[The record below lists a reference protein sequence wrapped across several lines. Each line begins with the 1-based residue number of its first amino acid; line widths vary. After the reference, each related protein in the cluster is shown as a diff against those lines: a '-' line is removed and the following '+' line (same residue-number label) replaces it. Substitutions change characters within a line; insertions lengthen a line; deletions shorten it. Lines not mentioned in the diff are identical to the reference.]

1 MTAQYGPGIPP
12 RSAVDLPTRLRH
24 GDDGPRRAEGARG
37 DLGRDA
43 TSLAGLL
50 GLTVDPGEY
59 RGRFVADAH
68 LLNTR
73 GTLWGGCGLAAAIA
87 FVQACGGRDCV
98 WAHTQFLAPV
108 HAGQEVELSIDPAT
122 GGLSQVVVRAT
133 AAGRLVFL
141 AGGTFSRVSGAVNRF
156 GPAGDWAPDPD
167 GCPPREYPTWLDF
180 PRDGVISLVE
190 QRWARPARTDL
201 DGRPGGGSSALW
213 LRLRPRL
220 PVHAAVLALLGDF
233 APVGLIEAT
242 GEMAAGTSLDNS
254 LRIVAVPTGEWVLLD
269 VRVEAIVRNVAQ
281 VRGRMYDRTGALVAT
296 VSQTTLV
303 HRVRSR
309 APASQHGRPSPAPTA
324 G

>member
-1 MTAQYGPGIPP
+1 M
-12 RSAVDLPTRLRH
+12 
-24 GDDGPRRAEGARG
+24 
-37 DLGRDA
+37 
-43 TSLAGLL
+43 L
-50 GLTVDPGEY
+50 GLTVDPGEL
-59 RGRFVADAH
+59 RGSFVADTH

-98 WAHTQFLAPV
+98 WAHTQFLSPV
-108 HAGQEVELSIDPAT
+108 RAGEEVELSVDPGT
-122 GGLSQVVVRAT
+122 GGLSQAVVRAT

-141 AGGTFSRVSGAVNRF
+141 AGGTFSRVSGVVSRF

-167 GCPPREYPTWLDF
+167 GCPPREYPTWLEF

-220 PVHAAVLALLGDF
+220 PLDAAVLALLGDF

-242 GEMAAGTSLDNS
+242 GDMAAGTSLDNS
-254 LRIVAVPTGEWVLLD
+254 LRIVSPPVGEWVLLD

-281 VRGRMYDRTGALVAT
+281 VRGRMYDRAGALVAT

-303 HRVRSR
+303 HRVRPPSPVSR
-309 APASQHGRPSPAPTA
+309 GDHLSPASTA
-324 G
+324 R

>member
-1 MTAQYGPGIPP
+1 MTDPCEPGIQP
-12 RSAVDLPTRLRH
+12 RPAADLPTPL
-24 GDDGPRRAEGARG
+24 GQGNGPRRAEWSRG
-37 DLGRDA
+37 ELRRDA
-43 TSLAGLL
+43 ASLAGML
-50 GLTVDPGEY
+50 GLTVDPAQC
-59 RGRFVADAH
+59 RGRFVADPH

-98 WAHTQFLAPV
+98 WAHIQFLSPV
-108 HAGQEVELSIDPAT
+108 QAGEEVELSVEAGT
-122 GGLSQVVVRAT
+122 GGLSQAVVRAT

-141 AGGTFSRVSGAVNRF
+141 AGGTFSRVSGVVSRF

-167 GCPPREYPTWLDF
+167 VCPAREYPTWLDF

-213 LRLRPRL
+213 LRLRPRFPL
-220 PVHAAVLALLGDF
+220 DAAVLALLGDF

-242 GEMAAGTSLDNS
+242 GHMAAGTSLDNS
-254 LRIVAVPTGEWVLLD
+254 LRIVAPPTGEWVLLD

-303 HRVRSR
+303 HRVRPPS
-309 APASQHGRPSPAPTA
+309 PASRDDQPAPAPTA

>member
-1 MTAQYGPGIPP
+1 M
-12 RSAVDLPTRLRH
+12 
-24 GDDGPRRAEGARG
+24 
-37 DLGRDA
+37 
-43 TSLAGLL
+43 L

-108 HAGQEVELSIDPAT
+108 HAGQEVELSVDPAT

-254 LRIVAVPTGEWVLLD
+254 LRIVAAPTGEWVLLD

-281 VRGRMYDRTGALVAT
+281 VRGADVRPHGCAGCHREPDDAGPPGAPPGPGEPARSAVTRPDRLT
-296 VSQTTLV
+296 
-303 HRVRSR
+303 RSPVELAVGSSRARR
-309 APASQHGRPSPAPTA
+309 APALPEHAKT
-324 G
+324 

>member
-1 MTAQYGPGIPP
+1 MTDPCEPGIPP
-12 RSAVDLPTRLRH
+12 RPAADLPTQLRP
-24 GDDGPRRAEGARG
+24 GAGPQRADRSRG
-37 DLGRDA
+37 DLRGDA
-43 TSLAGLL
+43 TSLAELL

-87 FVQACGGRDCV
+87 FVQACGGRDCL

-108 HAGQEVELSIDPAT
+108 HAGEEVELSVDPGS

-141 AGGTFSRVSGAVNRF
+141 AGGTFSRVTGAVSRF
-156 GPAGDWAPDPD
+156 GPDGDWAPDPD

-201 DGRPGGGSSALW
+201 DGRPGGGRSALW

-220 PVHAAVLALLGDF
+220 PLHAGVLALLGDF

-242 GEMAAGTSLDNS
+242 GDMAAGTSLDNS
-254 LRIVAVPTGEWVLLD
+254 LRIVTVPTGEWVLLD

-281 VRGRMYDRTGALVAT
+281 VRGWMYDRTGALVAT
-296 VSQTTLV
+296 VSQTALV
-303 HRVRSR
+303 HRVRP
-309 APASQHGRPSPAPTA
+309 PASASRDDRPSPAPTA